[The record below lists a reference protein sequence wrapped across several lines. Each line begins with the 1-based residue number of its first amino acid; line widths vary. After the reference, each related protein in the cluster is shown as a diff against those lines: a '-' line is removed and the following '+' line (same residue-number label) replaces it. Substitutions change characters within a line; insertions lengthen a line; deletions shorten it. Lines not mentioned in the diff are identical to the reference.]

1 MRKSVKL
8 NGTIKVGLG
17 QSKSGKILDRDTK
30 CVHFYTSHEDEKE
43 QIRKLMVARA
53 WHNESGKPMFYS
65 HNSRAYQKITIDW
78 INNRIEKLMDECKKV

>member
-1 MRKSVKL
+1 MARSNKL

-43 QIRKLMVARA
+43 QIRKLLVARG
-53 WHNESGKPMFYS
+53 WHDESGKPMFYS
-65 HNSRAYQKITIDW
+65 HNSRAYQKITRDW
-78 INNRIEKLMDECKKV
+78 IDKKISELSLNN